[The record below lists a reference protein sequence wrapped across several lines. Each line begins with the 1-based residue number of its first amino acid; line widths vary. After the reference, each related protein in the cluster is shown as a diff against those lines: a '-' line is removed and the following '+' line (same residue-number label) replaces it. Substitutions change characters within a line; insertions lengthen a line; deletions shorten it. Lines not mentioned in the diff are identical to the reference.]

1 MFAVIRAQRIRRIA
15 QSATPMVLPRLVL
28 SNLAVHRMR
37 AALTI
42 SAIALAI
49 SLVVAVTSGY
59 ASSRAVAEKFLGF
72 YMGSSDLQVT
82 RSKGDPHGT
91 FSESVAHDLREDPRV
106 KQALTRYG
114 TGSIILNDKGKRVP
128 GHEVDVIGVR
138 RPQAKA
144 VESLALEAGEWFDV

>member
-15 QSATPMVLPRLVL
+15 QSATPMFLPRLVF
-28 SNLAVHRMR
+28 SNLAVHRVR

-59 ASSRAVAEKFLGF
+59 ASSKAVAEKVLGF
-72 YMGSSDLQVT
+72 YMGSSDLQIT

-91 FSESVAHDLREDPRV
+91 FPESVADDLRKDPRV
-106 KQALTRYG
+106 KEAG
-114 TGSIILNDKGKRVP
+114 TGYGRGSVILNEKGKRGP
-128 GHEVDVIGVR
+128 GHEV
-138 RPQAKA
+138 
-144 VESLALEAGEWFDV
+144 E

>member
-15 QSATPMVLPRLVL
+15 QSARPMILPRLVL
-28 SNLAVHRMR
+28 SNLAVHRVR

-59 ASSRAVAEKFLGF
+59 ASSRAVAEKFLSF
-72 YMGSSDLQVT
+72 YMGSSDPQIT

-91 FSESVAHDLREDPRV
+91 FPESVADDLRKDPRV

-138 RPQAKA
+138 RPQGKA
-144 VESLALEAGEWFDV
+144 GGSVGVGAGA